1 MKPLTTLTSL
11 IVTAGLVACSTTPPS
26 DETTESSPIAART
39 VTSAPSEEQPALPAE
54 LVQLVAE
61 NPTPDDAEAEM
72 AQRSDPFGIYERERA
87 LKDDILFQEQRAL
100 IDQFRELSE
109 AKQEP
114 LTRRERRRLTN
125 TFNSLVDLVMENL
138 LFEGRDE
145 ETDEIL
151 YDYIDLDDDFSLSLN
166 QRRLTQSEALEILCF
181 SMNDNKQ
188 LNQSDCALAYTVIPT
203 KKMNARWNSDINSYE
218 IPVTDFPDDPATIY
232 PQQLAWNLEKN
243 RIVLPNSDF
252 YYGEMYIFGTFTEN
266 GDLTFELGSIVP
278 PPAAA
283 PPPAQMLSAALQDL
297 YSQLSVVSD
306 EDDDQDLLRDGI
318 RRNFV
323 LKEDLL
329 YCREATG
336 EIFLIPAGFVT
347 DLLSVKGMSAFL
359 RSDRTYAGAIIHD
372 WLFAIGGGE
381 AERKRAEAMFSEE
394 LRFNKSGALRRFFI
408 TMGTDKVGP
417 LYFRLFGKDSP
428 FGRRAEMRF
437 ATKESCDRGYALQAG
452 DEPYIRGILN
462 QDEPIGKRCAG
473 FQENYADLF
482 EKYATDTRINTR
494 ELTSDDEKRAYLRSV
509 IVNKDPNKS
518 CADL

>member
-1 MKPLTTLTSL
+1 MKLLTILMSL
-11 IVTAGLVACSTTPPS
+11 IALAGLTAC
-26 DETTESSPIAART
+26 A
-39 VTSAPSEEQPALPAE
+39 TSAPSNDTGTAAQNDSAASPNAQEQALPAE
-54 LVQLVAE
+54 LALLVTE
-61 NPTPDDAEAEM
+61 NPAPDETDAEA
-72 AQRSDPFGIYERERA
+72 AQRSDPFGIYQRNLP
-87 LKDDILFQEQRAL
+87 LKDEILLQEQRNL
-100 IDQFRELSE
+100 IDRFRELSE
-109 AKQEP
+109 PGKQT
-114 LTRRERRRLTN
+114 LTRRERGRLAD
-125 TFNSLVDLVMENL
+125 TFETLVDLVMENL

-145 ETDEIL
+145 ETGEIL
-151 YDYIDLDDDFSLSLN
+151 YDYLDPDDEFSLSLD
-166 QRRLTQSEALEILCF
+166 QRELSRDEALEILCL
-181 SMNDNKQ
+181 MRDAEMQ
-188 LNQSDCALAYTVIPT
+188 LSTADCALAYTVIPT
-203 KKMNARWNSDINSYE
+203 EEMNVRWNSDIRSYE
-218 IPVTDFPDDPATIY
+218 IPVTDFPDDPATLY
-232 PQQLAWNLEKN
+232 PQQLAWRLEKN

-252 YYGEMYIFGTFTEN
+252 YYGEMYVFGTFTED

-278 PPAAA
+278 PAPAA

-306 EDDDQDLLRDGI
+306 EDDDDDLLRDGT

-437 ATKESCDRGYALQAG
+437 ATKESCARGYALQAG
-452 DEPYIRGILN
+452 EEPYIRGILN
-462 QDEPIGKRCAG
+462 EDELAGKRCTG
-473 FQENYADLF
+473 FQENYAELF
-482 EKYATDTRINTR
+482 EKYATDTRINTS

>member
-1 MKPLTTLTSL
+1 MKLLTILMSL
-11 IVTAGLVACSTTPPS
+11 IALAGLTAC
-26 DETTESSPIAART
+26 A
-39 VTSAPSEEQPALPAE
+39 TSAPSNDTGTNDGAASPNTQEQALPAE
-54 LVQLVAE
+54 LALLVAE
-61 NPTPDDAEAEM
+61 NPAPDESDAEA
-72 AQRSDPFGIYERERA
+72 AQRSDPFGIYERDRP
-87 LKDDILFQEQRAL
+87 LKDEILLQEQRKL
-100 IDQFRELSE
+100 IDRFRELSE
-109 AKQEP
+109 PGEQP
-114 LTRRERRRLTN
+114 LTRRERGRLAD
-125 TFNSLVDLVMENL
+125 TFKTLVDLVMENL

-145 ETDEIL
+145 ETGEIL
-151 YDYIDLDDDFSLSLN
+151 YGYFDPDDDFSLSLD
-166 QRRLTQSEALEILCF
+166 QRGLSRGEALEILCL
-181 SMNDNKQ
+181 MRDTEMQ
-188 LNQSDCALAYTVIPT
+188 LSTADCALAYTVIPT
-203 KKMNARWNSDINSYE
+203 KEMEARWNSDTRSYE
-218 IPVTDFPDDPATIY
+218 IPVTDFPDEPATLR
-232 PQQLAWNLEKN
+232 PQQLAWRLEKN
-243 RIVLPNSDF
+243 RIVLPNSD
-252 YYGEMYIFGTFTEN
+252 YYGDMFIFGTFTES
-266 GDLTFELGSIVP
+266 GDLAFELGSIVP
-278 PPAAA
+278 PP
-283 PPPAQMLSAALQDL
+283 PPPPPPPRVLSDALQEL
-297 YSQLSVVSD
+297 YDQLAVISD
-306 EDDDQDLLRDGI
+306 EDNDDDLLRDGT

-394 LRFNKSGALRRFFI
+394 LRFNQSGALRRFFI

-462 QDEPIGKRCAG
+462 ENEPAGKRCTG

-482 EKYATDTRINTR
+482 EKYATDTRINAR
-494 ELTSDDEKRAYLRSV
+494 DLTGDDEKRAYLRSV